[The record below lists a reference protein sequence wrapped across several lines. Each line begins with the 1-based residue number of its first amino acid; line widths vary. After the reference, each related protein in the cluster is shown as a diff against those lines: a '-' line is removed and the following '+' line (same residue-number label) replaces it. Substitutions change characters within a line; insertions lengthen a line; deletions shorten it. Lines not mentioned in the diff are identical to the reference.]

1 MMDKSAR
8 ARGGD
13 PQAQREAIVAQTP
26 LGRFGE
32 PEDIAYGVLNLASDE
47 SRFVT
52 GTELVIDGGY
62 LAQ

>member
-1 MMDKSAR
+1 MDKSVR

-13 PQAQREAIVAQTP
+13 PQAQRATIVAQTP

-32 PEDIAYGVLNLASDE
+32 PEDIAYGVLYLASDE